1 MFLTP
6 KFTMGLDKKYNFSEA
21 EKKWQDFWAEKE
33 IYKFHPEQKGKIFSV
48 DTPPPYVSAAHLHVG
63 HAMSY
68 TQAEFVVRYKRMRG
82 FNVFYPMGFDDNGL
96 PTERFVEKKYK
107 IDKNKITKKEFVDLC
122 LKETAEGGKVYK
134 DFFTKLGISVD
145 WSLLYSTINEHS
157 QRIAQKSF
165 IDLYKKGE
173 VKYENIPV
181 IWCPYCQTALS
192 QADLDDQEQN
202 TKLNYINFQFTDNTT
217 ALIATTRPE
226 LIPAC
231 VALYTNS
238 QDKRYGKYIGQK
250 ARVPLFDYEV
260 PVLADDNVDPEF
272 GTGLMMVCTWGD
284 GEDVERW
291 RHDKLETKAVIN
303 KDGRLSEVAGP
314 YQGLNIKQARERI
327 LEDLKNKN
335 LLVKQEDVNNV
346 VNIHERCGTIAEFII
361 TPQWAIKV
369 ADKKKDWTKRGKELN
384 WFPEFMKSKYDAW
397 VEGLKW
403 DWTISRQR
411 YYGVPF
417 PVWHCQDCQ
426 TVMLPNEDQLP
437 VDPVQTPELISEC
450 YQCGGGNVVP
460 EKDVMDTWMTSSVTP
475 LINAYWKYGE
485 DKNLMDKIYPMTLR
499 VQAFEI
505 IRTWL
510 FYSVVKGHYHTD
522 SLPWRDAMIS
532 GWGLDEQGKK
542 ISKSLGNFIDPQKI
556 IDNYSAD
563 SLRFWAASAN
573 LGQNLR
579 YNEEEVKI
587 GKKTVN
593 KIWNAAKFVISHLE
607 NYTPAKVDLKI
618 LDNAD
623 KWILHRLNQV
633 LENYIKAF
641 DVYEYSQAKKEVNSF
656 FWNDFADYYLEFVKY
671 RVYNDQEK
679 NSDSFQAAQH
689 TLYTCLNTIIKM
701 YAPIMPFITEEI
713 YQEFFKK
720 FDQKESIHL
729 STLPTVDK
737 KLIDNNFSQNF
748 ADVIAIVDAVRK
760 YKSSNTLA
768 LNAEIDTLTIDS
780 KAHQKFLEKQTEFF
794 SKVLNIKNI
803 TFGPAEEIV
812 NAEVKISVK
821 N

>member
-1 MFLTP
+1 ME
-6 KFTMGLDKKYNFSEA
+6 LDKKYNFAEA
-21 EKKWQDFWAEKE
+21 EKKWQDFWAKEE
-33 IYKFHPEQKGKIFSV
+33 IYKFNPEQKGEIFSV

-107 IDKNKITKKEFVDLC
+107 IDKSKITKKEFVDLC

-157 QRIAQKSF
+157 QRIAQRSF
-165 IDLYKKGE
+165 IDLYKKGV

-192 QADLDDQEQN
+192 QADLDDKEQD
-202 TKLNYINFQFTDNTT
+202 TKLNYVNFKFADGNN

-238 QDKRYGKYIGQK
+238 EDKRYAKYIGQK
-250 ARVPLFDYEV
+250 ATVPLTGQEV
-260 PVLADDNVDPEF
+260 PILADDKVDPEF

-284 GEDVERW
+284 SEDVERW
-291 RHDKLETKAVIN
+291 RDDKLEMRPIIQE
-303 KDGRLSEVAGP
+303 DGRLSDLAGD
-314 YQGLNIKQARERI
+314 YKNLNIKQAREKI
-327 LEDLKNKN
+327 IGDLQEKDF
-335 LLVKQEDVNNV
+335 LVKQEDVSNV
-346 VNIHERCGTIAEFII
+346 TNVHERCGTISEFII

-369 ADKKKDWTKRGKELN
+369 ADEKKEWIKRGKELN

-426 TVMLPNEDQLP
+426 AVMLPIDSQLP
-437 VDPVQTPELISEC
+437 VDPTQTPKLIDKC
-450 YQCGGGNVVP
+450 DKCGSGNVVP

-475 LINAYWKYGE
+475 LINAYWQYDQG
-485 DKNLMDKIYPMTLR
+485 KNMMDKIYPMTLR

-522 SLPWRDAMIS
+522 SLPWGNAMIS
-532 GWGLDEQGKK
+532 GWGLDEHGKK

-579 YNEEEVKI
+579 YNEEEVRV
-587 GKKTVN
+587 GKKTVT
-593 KIWNAAKFVISHLE
+593 KIWNAAKFVISHLTDYHPE
-607 NYTPAKVDLKI
+607 EKVDLKD
-618 LDNAD
+618 LHAAD
-623 KWILHRLNQV
+623 RWILHKLNKT

-641 DVYEYSQAKKEVNSF
+641 DVYEYSQAKKEINNF
-656 FWNDFADYYLEFVKY
+656 FWNEFADYYLEFVKY
-671 RVYNDQEK
+671 RAYNDKEE
-679 NSDSFQAAQH
+679 NPDSYKAAQY
-689 TLYTCLNTIIKM
+689 TLYTCLNGIIKM
-701 YAPIMPFITEEI
+701 YAPIMPFVTEEV
-713 YQEFFKK
+713 YQGFFKQ
-720 FDQKESIHL
+720 FDKAESLHL
-729 STLPTVDK
+729 SQLPEADK
-737 KLIDNNFSQNF
+737 KLIDDKFEQEFIN
-748 ADVIAIVDAVRK
+748 AIAIIDAVRK
-760 YKSSNTLA
+760 YKSNNNLA
-768 LNAEIDTLTIDS
+768 LNAEINSLIIES
-780 KAHQKFLEKQTEFF
+780 KDHQRSLEKHSELF
-794 SKVLNIKNI
+794 SKVLAVKEIA
-803 TFGPAEEIV
+803 FGPADEEVTPEIKIT
-812 NAEVKISVK
+812 VKK
-821 N
+821 